1 MSFLF
6 GNRGWLF
13 ILDHLRG
20 GVVVLTVVVSLA
32 VRQVLD
38 PVVFEPAGLIGGC
51 PRRRSPALSFRPDLR
66 VLDRCAR
73 GCSVVLDSRSELS
86 APGRC
91 ARGCFVN
98 GDFLQVSGIR
108 LYPNLPS
115 QYLMSRDLLVLLVH
129 FVGSPLSWAA
139 SRLLHLIRN

>member
-1 MSFLF
+1 M
-6 GNRGWLF
+6 
-13 ILDHLRG
+13 
-20 GVVVLTVVVSLA
+20 
-32 VRQVLD
+32 RQVSDLVGCWVL
-38 PVVFEPAGLIGGC
+38 PELVGWTGGG
-51 PRRRSPALSFRPDLR
+51 PRRGSPVLSSRPDLHA
-66 VLDRCAR
+66 LDRCAR

-139 SRLLHLIRN
+139 LRLHHLIRN